1 MPSSWVWAPVV
12 WLESDLELVGEAM
25 GPVGRR
31 RDIYLDNT
39 YLDVKMVEMDS
50 SGIHLWLVLMKA
62 HRTLERYARCS
73 IEPSGLGLSDFA
85 ILELLLHR
93 GQQPVNAIGRR
104 VDLTS
109 GAITSAVDRLEAQ
122 GLVVRTADAED
133 RRTRFVSLTPKGT
146 ARIREVF
153 GAHKQAMEGAIT
165 SLTKAERE
173 TFIDL
178 VKKLGRSAE
187 GQFAKGSKS

>member
-1 MPSSWVWAPVV
+1 
-12 WLESDLELVGEAM
+12 
-25 GPVGRR
+25 
-31 RDIYLDNT
+31 
-39 YLDVKMVEMDS
+39 MDS

-62 HRTLERYARCS
+62 YRTLARHARCS
-73 IEPSGLGLSDFA
+73 IEPSGLGPSDFA

-122 GLVVRTADAED
+122 GLVVRTADTED

-146 ARIREVF
+146 ARIRGAF
-153 GAHKQAMEGAIT
+153 GAHKQAMEGVT
-165 SLTKAERE
+165 SSLTAAERVAL
-173 TFIDL
+173 ISL
-178 VKKLGRSAE
+178 IKKLGRAAE
-187 GQFAKGSKS
+187 DELSKENES

>member
-1 MPSSWVWAPVV
+1 
-12 WLESDLELVGEAM
+12 
-25 GPVGRR
+25 
-31 RDIYLDNT
+31 
-39 YLDVKMVEMDS
+39 MVEMDS

-62 HRTLERYARCS
+62 YRTLARHARCS
-73 IEPSGLGLSDFA
+73 IEPLGLGPSDFA
-85 ILELLLHR
+85 ILELLLHK

-153 GAHKQAMEGAIT
+153 GAHKQAMEGVTEQPNEGGARNAHQPHQET
-165 SLTKAERE
+165 WARRRGTARE
-173 TFIDL
+173 GKQRVALNSALPLLLQRRNHDL
-178 VKKLGRSAE
+178 
-187 GQFAKGSKS
+187 

>member
-1 MPSSWVWAPVV
+1 
-12 WLESDLELVGEAM
+12 
-25 GPVGRR
+25 
-31 RDIYLDNT
+31 
-39 YLDVKMVEMDS
+39 MDS

-62 HRTLERYARCS
+62 YRTLERHAHSS

-122 GLVVRTADAED
+122 GLVVRTADKED
-133 RRTRFVSLTPKGT
+133 RRTRFVSLTPKGD
-146 ARIREVF
+146 ARIREAF
-153 GAHKQAMEGAIT
+153 GAHKQAMASVT
-165 SLTKAERE
+165 SSLTKAERAKL
-173 TFIDL
+173 INL
-178 VKKLGRSAE
+178 IKKLGRDALM
-187 GQFAKGSKS
+187 K

>member
-1 MPSSWVWAPVV
+1 
-12 WLESDLELVGEAM
+12 
-25 GPVGRR
+25 
-31 RDIYLDNT
+31 
-39 YLDVKMVEMDS
+39 MVEMDS

-93 GQQPVNAIGRR
+93 GQQPVNALGRR

-122 GLVVRTADAED
+122 GLVVRTSDPED

-146 ARIREVF
+146 ALIRRVF
-153 GAHKQAMEGAIT
+153 GVHKRAMEGAT
-165 SLTKAERE
+165 SSLTAAERE
-173 TFIDL
+173 TLIDL

-187 GQFAKGSKS
+187 EQLAKASKS

>member
-1 MPSSWVWAPVV
+1 
-12 WLESDLELVGEAM
+12 
-25 GPVGRR
+25 
-31 RDIYLDNT
+31 
-39 YLDVKMVEMDS
+39 MDS

-62 HRTLERYARCS
+62 YRTLGRYARCS
-73 IEPSGLGLSDFA
+73 IEPSGFGLSDFA

-93 GQQPVNAIGRR
+93 GQQPVSAIGRR

-122 GLVVRTADAED
+122 GLVVRTADTED

-153 GAHKQAMEGAIT
+153 GAHELAMEGVT
-165 SLTKAERE
+165 RGLTKAERG
-173 TFIDL
+173 TLINL
-178 VKKLGRSAE
+178 IKKLGRAAE
-187 GQFAKGSKS
+187 EQLAKGSEE